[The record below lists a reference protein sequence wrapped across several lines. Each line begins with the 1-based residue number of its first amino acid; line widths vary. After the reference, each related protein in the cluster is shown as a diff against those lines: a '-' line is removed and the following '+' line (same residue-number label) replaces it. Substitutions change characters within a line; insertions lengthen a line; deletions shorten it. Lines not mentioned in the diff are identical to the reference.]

1 MPQNAHFA
9 SGQGRGWRQGL
20 DVRPPVHVFL
30 SQQAIGDSHGIQ
42 ISTGT
47 MVKEARNAA
56 RVALPVTHRV
66 RQQHRPPR
74 SRSPREAV
82 LTVAPVAASGYRTLE
97 KV

>member
-56 RVALPVTHRV
+56 RVALPAMHKS

-74 SRSPREAV
+74 FRFPQEAV
-82 LTVAPVAASGYRTLE
+82 LAAAPAVASGYRTLE

>member
-1 MPQNAHFA
+1 MTQNAHLA
-9 SGQGRGWRQGL
+9 SGQRGRGRQGL

-56 RVALPVTHRV
+56 RVASLVTHKA

-82 LTVAPVAASGYRTLE
+82 LTAAPAVASGYRTLE